1 MYSLHLFSG
10 YADMPAARDLRELL
24 RLYEERGLLRRVRTP
39 LSPVLEIPE
48 VLRRVMTRR
57 GPAVLFEE
65 VQGFPGWRLA
75 GNLFGTLERIRLAL
89 GVERLEE
96 VGERLV
102 SAAVRA
108 PPLTLGEKLRS
119 LRDVVDLGRYGPRLA
134 RRPRFQ
140 DVVVEGDRVNLE
152 ELPAV
157 KQWPLDGGRYITFG
171 QVYTVDPAT
180 GVTNIGVYRLM
191 LRGPRE
197 LVVHWQMH
205 KRGRL
210 AFRHAAE
217 RGEPLPV
224 AVVVGSDPATMLT
237 GVMPVPYPMDK
248 LLFAGFLA
256 GRGVEVYKLPNGVPV
271 PAAAELVLEGY
282 VEPGRFAPEGPF
294 GDHWGYYD
302 TPHEEFPVM
311 TVERIWRRS
320 DPVFVATVV
329 GKPPMED
336 AAIGKAVERVFLP
349 LLRMMLPEIV
359 DVNMPEYGVFQ
370 GMAIVSIRKQYP
382 GHGKKVMSALW
393 GLGQMSLTKILVVVD
408 HDIDVHDINQV
419 IWAVSAH
426 VDPQRDV
433 IVLPHSHTDQ
443 LDPATPTPGYGSK
456 LGIDATRKLPEEYGG
471 REWPREVEPDPRV
484 VEKINRLWPSLG
496 LD

>member
-1 MYSLHLFSG
+1 
-10 YADMPAARDLRELL
+10 MPAARSLRELIS
-24 RLYEERGLLRRVRTP
+24 LYEERGLLRRVRVP

-48 VLRRVMTRR
+48 VLRRVSSRG

-65 VQGFPGWRLA
+65 VRGHPGWRLV

-102 SAAVRA
+102 EPLSGP
-108 PPLTLGEKLRS
+108 PPLGLGEKLRS
-119 LRDVVDLGRYGPRLA
+119 LRGVIDLGRYSPRLV
-134 RRPRFQ
+134 RRPGFRET
-140 DVVVEGDRVNLE
+140 VLEGDEVDLGK
-152 ELPAV
+152 LPLV
-157 KQWPLDGGRYITFG
+157 KQWPGDGGRYITFG
-171 QVYTVDPAT
+171 QVYTVDPAR
-180 GVTNIGVYRLM
+180 GVTNIGVYRAM
-191 LRGPRE
+191 LRGKRE

-210 AFRHAAE
+210 AYREASE

-224 AVVVGSDPATMLT
+224 AIVVGSDPATMLA

-248 LLFAGFLA
+248 LFFAGVMA
-256 GRGVEVYKLPNGVPV
+256 GRGVEVYRLPNGVPV
-271 PAAAELVLEGY
+271 PASAEVVLEGY
-282 VEPGRFAPEGPF
+282 VEPGRLAEEGPF

-302 TPHEEFPVM
+302 RPHEKFPVM
-311 TVERIWRRS
+311 TVERLWMRRDPIW
-320 DPVFVATVV
+320 VATVV

-336 AAIGKAVERVFLP
+336 AALGKAVERVFLP
-349 LLRMMLPEIV
+349 LLRTLLPEVV
-359 DVNMPEYGVFQ
+359 DIEMPVYGVFQ
-370 GMAIVSIRKQYP
+370 GMAIVSIRKMYP
-382 GHGKKVMSALW
+382 GHGKKVIAALW
-393 GLGQMSLTKILVVVD
+393 GLAQLSLTKIIIVVD

-433 IVLPHSHTDQ
+433 VVLPHSHTDQ

-471 REWPREVEPDPRV
+471 KEWPREVEPDPETVRRID
-484 VEKINRLWPSLG
+484 ELWPKLG
-496 LD
+496 LE